1 MKEKIEP
8 CMHLIENAKK
18 AVQQSGLNPIE
29 VAIRGGTDGSP
40 PFLHGTSL
48 PESWNWRLRIP

>member
-18 AVQQSGLNPIE
+18 ATKAVGLEPT
-29 VAIRGGTDGSP
+29 VVKV
-40 PFLHGTSL
+40 SL
-48 PESWNWRLRIP
+48 SS